1 MNLIT
6 TNLNRWKPTLLDEL
20 FDDRWFNFD
29 TFNQTFPA
37 VNTIE
42 KDNQY
47 LLEIAVP
54 GMDKKDFEIEIQ
66 NDLISISSISKQ
78 EKEVND
84 NLNYNRQEFNY
95 NTFHRTFSLPKE
107 VDQSKINAIYSNGI
121 LTITLPKLKEVISK
135 SKKLIEVTGFI
146 LIK

>member
-1 MNLIT
+1 MNLIS

-78 EKEVND
+78 EKEVKD

-95 NTFHRTFSLPKE
+95 NSFHRTFSLPKE
-107 VDQSKINAIYSNGI
+107 VDQSKIKANYSNGI

-135 SKKLIEVTGFI
+135 SKKLIEV
-146 LIK
+146 K

>member
-1 MNLIT
+1 MNLIS
-6 TNLNRWKPTLLDEL
+6 TNLNRLKPTLLDEL

-78 EKEVND
+78 EKEVKD
-84 NLNYNRQEFNY
+84 YLNYNRQEFNY
-95 NTFHRTFSLPKE
+95 NSFHRTFSLPKE
-107 VDQSKINAIYSNGI
+107 VDQSKIKAIYSNGI

-135 SKKLIEVTGFI
+135 SKKLIEV
-146 LIK
+146 K

>member
-1 MNLIT
+1 MNLIS
-6 TNLNRWKPTLLDEL
+6 TNLNRLIPTSLDEL

-78 EKEVND
+78 EKEVKD

-95 NTFHRTFSLPKE
+95 NSFHRTFSLPKE
-107 VDQSKINAIYSNGI
+107 VDQSKIKANYSNGI

-135 SKKLIEVTGFI
+135 SKKLIEV
-146 LIK
+146 K

>member
-1 MNLIT
+1 MNLIS
-6 TNLNRWKPTLLDEL
+6 TNLNRLKPTLLDEL

-78 EKEVND
+78 EKGVKD

-95 NTFHRTFSLPKE
+95 NSFHRTFSLPKE
-107 VDQSKINAIYSNGI
+107 VDQSKIKAIYSNGI

-135 SKKLIEVTGFI
+135 SKKLIEV
-146 LIK
+146 K

>member
-1 MNLIT
+1 MNLIS

-54 GMDKKDFEIEIQ
+54 GMNKKDFEIEIQ

-78 EKEVND
+78 EKEVKD

-95 NTFHRTFSLPKE
+95 NSFHRTFSLPKE
-107 VDQSKINAIYSNGI
+107 VDQSKIKAIYTNGI
-121 LTITLPKLKEVISK
+121 LTITLPKLKELISK
-135 SKKLIEVTGFI
+135 STKLIEV
-146 LIK
+146 K

>member
-1 MNLIT
+1 MNLIS
-6 TNLNRWKPTLLDEL
+6 TNLNRLKPTLLDEL

-78 EKEVND
+78 EKEIKD

-95 NTFHRTFSLPKE
+95 NSFHRTFSLPKE
-107 VDQSKINAIYSNGI
+107 VDQSKIKAIYSNGI

-135 SKKLIEVTGFI
+135 SKKLIEV
-146 LIK
+146 K

>member
-1 MNLIT
+1 MNLIS

-78 EKEVND
+78 EKEVKD

-95 NTFHRTFSLPKE
+95 NSFHRTFSLPKE
-107 VDQSKINAIYSNGI
+107 VDQSKIKAIYTDGI

-135 SKKLIEVTGFI
+135 SRKLIEV
-146 LIK
+146 K

>member
-1 MNLIT
+1 MNLIS

-78 EKEVND
+78 EKEVKD
-84 NLNYNRQEFNY
+84 NLNYNRQEFIY
-95 NTFHRTFSLPKE
+95 NSFHRTFSLPKE
-107 VDQSKINAIYSNGI
+107 VDQSKIKAIYSNGI

-135 SKKLIEVTGFI
+135 SRKLIEV
-146 LIK
+146 K

>member
-1 MNLIT
+1 MNLIS

-29 TFNQTFPA
+29 AFNQTFPA

-42 KDNQY
+42 KENQY

-54 GMDKKDFEIEIQ
+54 GMDKKDFEIQIQ

-78 EKEVND
+78 EKEVKD

-95 NTFHRTFSLPKE
+95 NSFHRTFSLPKE
-107 VDQSKINAIYSNGI
+107 VDQSKIKAIYSNGI

-135 SKKLIEVTGFI
+135 SKKLIEV
-146 LIK
+146 K

>member
-1 MNLIT
+1 MNLIS
-6 TNLNRWKPTLLDEL
+6 TNLNRLKPTLLDEL

-78 EKEVND
+78 EKEVKD
-84 NLNYNRQEFNY
+84 NYNYNRQEFNY
-95 NTFHRTFSLPKE
+95 NSFHRTFSLPKE
-107 VDQSKINAIYSNGI
+107 VDQSKIKATYSNGI

-135 SKKLIEVTGFI
+135 SKKLIEV
-146 LIK
+146 K

>member
-1 MNLIT
+1 MNLIS

-95 NTFHRTFSLPKE
+95 NSFHRTFSLPKE
-107 VDQSKINAIYSNGI
+107 VDQSKIKAIYSNGI

-135 SKKLIEVTGFI
+135 SKKLIEV
-146 LIK
+146 K

>member
-42 KDNQY
+42 KENQY

-78 EKEVND
+78 EKEVKD

-95 NTFHRTFSLPKE
+95 NSFHRTFSLPKE
-107 VDQSKINAIYSNGI
+107 VDQSKIKAIYSNGI

-135 SKKLIEVTGFI
+135 SKKLIEV
-146 LIK
+146 K

>member
-1 MNLIT
+1 MNLIS

-29 TFNQTFPA
+29 AFNQTFPA

-42 KDNQY
+42 KENQY

-78 EKEVND
+78 EKELKD
-84 NLNYNRQEFNY
+84 NFNYNRQEFNY
-95 NTFHRTFSLPKE
+95 NSFHRTFSLPKE
-107 VDQSKINAIYSNGI
+107 VDQSKIKAIYSNGI

-135 SKKLIEVTGFI
+135 SKKLIEV
-146 LIK
+146 K

>member
-1 MNLIT
+1 MNLIS
-6 TNLNRWKPTLLDEL
+6 TNLNRLKPTLLDEL

-95 NTFHRTFSLPKE
+95 NSFHRTFSLPKE
-107 VDQSKINAIYSNGI
+107 VDQSKIKAIYSNGI

-135 SKKLIEVTGFI
+135 SKKLIEV
-146 LIK
+146 K

>member
-1 MNLIT
+1 MNLIS

-78 EKEVND
+78 EKEVKD

-95 NTFHRTFSLPKE
+95 NSFHRTFSLPKE
-107 VDQSKINAIYSNGI
+107 VDQSKIKAIYSNGI

-135 SKKLIEVTGFI
+135 SKKLIEV
-146 LIK
+146 K

>member
-1 MNLIT
+1 MNLIS

-29 TFNQTFPA
+29 AFNQTFPA

-66 NDLISISSISKQ
+66 NDLISISSISNQ
-78 EKEVND
+78 EKEVKD

-95 NTFHRTFSLPKE
+95 NSFHRTFSLPKE
-107 VDQSKINAIYSNGI
+107 VDQSKIKAIYSNGI

-135 SKKLIEVTGFI
+135 SKKLIEV
-146 LIK
+146 K

>member
-1 MNLIT
+1 MNLIS

-42 KDNQY
+42 RDNQY

-95 NTFHRTFSLPKE
+95 NSFHRTFSLPKE
-107 VDQSKINAIYSNGI
+107 VDQSKIKAIYSNGI

-135 SKKLIEVTGFI
+135 SKKLIEV
-146 LIK
+146 K

>member
-1 MNLIT
+1 MNLIS

-78 EKEVND
+78 EKEVKD
-84 NLNYNRQEFNY
+84 YLNYNRQEFNY
-95 NTFHRTFSLPKE
+95 NSFHRTFSLPKE
-107 VDQSKINAIYSNGI
+107 VDQSKIKAIYSNGI

-135 SKKLIEVTGFI
+135 SKKLIEV
-146 LIK
+146 K

>member
-6 TNLNRWKPTLLDEL
+6 TNLNRCKPTLLDEL

-29 TFNQTFPA
+29 TFSNIFPA

-42 KDNQY
+42 KENQY

-54 GMDKKDFEIEIQ
+54 GMDKKDFEIEIE
-66 NDLISISSISKQ
+66 NDLISVSSTSKR
-78 EKEVND
+78 EKELKD
-84 NLNYNRQEFNY
+84 SFNYNRQEFNY
-95 NTFHRTFSLPKE
+95 NLFHRTFSLPKE
-107 VDQSKINAIYSNGI
+107 VDQSKIKAIYNNGI

-135 SKKLIEVTGFI
+135 SRKLIEV
-146 LIK
+146 K

>member
-6 TNLNRWKPTLLDEL
+6 TNLNRWNPTLLDEL

-29 TFNQTFPA
+29 TFDNIFSA

-42 KDNQY
+42 KQNQY

-54 GMDKKDFEIEIQ
+54 GMDKKDFEIEIE
-66 NDLISISSISKQ
+66 NDLISVSSSSK
-78 EKEVND
+78 EESEIKD
-84 NLNYNRQEFNY
+84 SFNYNRQEFNY
-95 NTFHRTFSLPKE
+95 NSFHRTFSLPKE
-107 VDQSKINAIYSNGI
+107 VDQSKIKAIYTNGI

-135 SKKLIEVTGFI
+135 SRKLIEV
-146 LIK
+146 K

>member
-1 MNLIT
+1 MNLIS

-42 KDNQY
+42 KENQY

-78 EKEVND
+78 EKEVKD

-95 NTFHRTFSLPKE
+95 NSFHRTFSLPNE
-107 VDQSKINAIYSNGI
+107 LDQSKIKAIYSNGI

-135 SKKLIEVTGFI
+135 SKKLIEV
-146 LIK
+146 K

>member
-1 MNLIT
+1 MNLIS

-95 NTFHRTFSLPKE
+95 NSFHRTFSLPKE
-107 VDQSKINAIYSNGI
+107 VDQSKIKAIYSNGI
-121 LTITLPKLKEVISK
+121 LTITLPKVKEVISK
-135 SKKLIEVTGFI
+135 SKKLIEV
-146 LIK
+146 K

>member
-1 MNLIT
+1 MNLIS

-66 NDLISISSISKQ
+66 NDLISISSISNQ
-78 EKEVND
+78 EKEIKD

-95 NTFHRTFSLPKE
+95 NSFHRTFSLPKE
-107 VDQSKINAIYSNGI
+107 VDQSKIKAIYSNGI

-135 SKKLIEVTGFI
+135 SKKLIEV
-146 LIK
+146 K

>member
-1 MNLIT
+1 MNLIS

-78 EKEVND
+78 EKEVKD
-84 NLNYNRQEFNY
+84 NYNYNRQEFNY
-95 NTFHRTFSLPKE
+95 NSFHRTFSLPKE
-107 VDQSKINAIYSNGI
+107 VDQSKIKATYSNGI

-135 SKKLIEVTGFI
+135 SKKLIEV
-146 LIK
+146 K

>member
-1 MNLIT
+1 MNLIS
-6 TNLNRWKPTLLDEL
+6 TNLNRWKPALLDEL

-42 KDNQY
+42 KENQY

-78 EKEVND
+78 EKEVKD
-84 NLNYNRQEFNY
+84 NYNYNRQEFNY
-95 NTFHRTFSLPKE
+95 NSFHRTFSLPKE
-107 VDQSKINAIYSNGI
+107 VDQSKIKATYSNGI

-135 SKKLIEVTGFI
+135 SKKLIEV
-146 LIK
+146 K

>member
-1 MNLIT
+1 MNLIS
-6 TNLNRWKPTLLDEL
+6 TNLNRLIPTSLDEL

-78 EKEVND
+78 EKEVKD
-84 NLNYNRQEFNY
+84 NFNYNRQEFNY
-95 NTFHRTFSLPKE
+95 NSFHRTFSLPKE
-107 VDQSKINAIYSNGI
+107 VDQSKIKAIYSNGI

-135 SKKLIEVTGFI
+135 SKKLIEV
-146 LIK
+146 K

>member
-1 MNLIT
+1 MNLIS
-6 TNLNRWKPTLLDEL
+6 TNLNRLKPTLLDEL

-29 TFNQTFPA
+29 AFNQTFPA

-78 EKEVND
+78 EKEVKD

-95 NTFHRTFSLPKE
+95 NSFHRTFSLPKE
-107 VDQSKINAIYSNGI
+107 VDQSKIKAIYSNGI
-121 LTITLPKLKEVISK
+121 KFEYFVALR
-135 SKKLIEVTGFI
+135 
-146 LIK
+146 

>member
-1 MNLIT
+1 MNLIS

-29 TFNQTFPA
+29 AFNQTFPA

-78 EKEVND
+78 EKEVKD

-95 NTFHRTFSLPKE
+95 NSFHRTFSLPKE
-107 VDQSKINAIYSNGI
+107 VDQSKIKAIYSNGI

-135 SKKLIEVTGFI
+135 SEKLIEV
-146 LIK
+146 K

>member
-6 TNLNRWKPTLLDEL
+6 TNLNRWNPTLLDEL

-29 TFNQTFPA
+29 TFSNTLPA

-42 KDNQY
+42 KGNQY

-54 GMDKKDFEIEIQ
+54 GMDKKDFQIEIDD
-66 NDLISISSISKQ
+66 DLITVSSTSKR
-78 EKEVND
+78 END
-84 NLNYNRQEFNY
+84 VKDGFNYNRQEFNY
-95 NTFHRTFSLPKE
+95 DSFYRTFSLPKE
-107 VDQSKINAIYSNGI
+107 VDQSKIKAIYTNGI

-135 SKKLIEVTGFI
+135 SRKLIEV
-146 LIK
+146 K

>member
-1 MNLIT
+1 MNLIS

-29 TFNQTFPA
+29 TFNQTLPA

-42 KDNQY
+42 KENQY

-54 GMDKKDFEIEIQ
+54 GMDKKDFEIEIR

-78 EKEVND
+78 EKEVKD
-84 NLNYNRQEFNY
+84 NFNYNRQEFNY
-95 NTFHRTFSLPKE
+95 NSFHRTFSLPKE
-107 VDQSKINAIYSNGI
+107 VDQSKIKAIYTDGI

-135 SKKLIEVTGFI
+135 SRKLIEV
-146 LIK
+146 K

>member
-1 MNLIT
+1 MNLIS
-6 TNLNRWKPTLLDEL
+6 TNLNRWEPTLLDQL

-42 KDNQY
+42 KENQY

-54 GMDKKDFEIEIQ
+54 GLDKKDFEIQIQ

-78 EKEVND
+78 EKEVKD
-84 NLNYNRQEFNY
+84 NFNYNRQEFNY
-95 NTFHRTFSLPKE
+95 NSFHRTFSLPKE
-107 VDQSKINAIYSNGI
+107 VDQSKIKAIYTNGI

-135 SKKLIEVTGFI
+135 SRKLIEV
-146 LIK
+146 K

>member
-1 MNLIT
+1 MNLIS

-42 KDNQY
+42 NDNQY

-78 EKEVND
+78 EKEVKD

-95 NTFHRTFSLPKE
+95 NSFHRTFSLPKE
-107 VDQSKINAIYSNGI
+107 VDQSKIKAIYTNGI

-135 SKKLIEVTGFI
+135 SKKLIEV
-146 LIK
+146 K

>member
-1 MNLIT
+1 MNLIS
-6 TNLNRWKPTLLDEL
+6 TNLNRLKPTLLDEL

-42 KDNQY
+42 KENQY

-78 EKEVND
+78 EKEVKD

-95 NTFHRTFSLPKE
+95 NSFHRTFSLPKE
-107 VDQSKINAIYSNGI
+107 VDQSKIKAIYSNGI

-135 SKKLIEVTGFI
+135 SKKLIEV
-146 LIK
+146 K

>member
-1 MNLIT
+1 MNLIS
-6 TNLNRWKPTLLDEL
+6 TNLNRLKPTLLDEL

-78 EKEVND
+78 EKEVKD

-95 NTFHRTFSLPKE
+95 NSFHRTFSLPKE
-107 VDQSKINAIYSNGI
+107 VDQSKIKAIYLNGI

-135 SKKLIEVTGFI
+135 SKKLIEV
-146 LIK
+146 K